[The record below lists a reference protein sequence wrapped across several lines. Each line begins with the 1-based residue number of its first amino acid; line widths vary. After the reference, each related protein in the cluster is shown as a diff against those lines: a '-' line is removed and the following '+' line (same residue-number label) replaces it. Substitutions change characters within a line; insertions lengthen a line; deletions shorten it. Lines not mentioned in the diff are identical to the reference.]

1 MSTISAIAGR
11 FGASPAARL
20 AWRAIGL
27 LERWI
32 APLFDLGIRLYV
44 AQVFFRSG
52 WLKLSDWETTLL
64 LFAND
69 YHVPLLSP
77 PAAAVLGTAGELGL
91 SLLLALG
98 LAGRFGAA
106 GLSVVNLVAVTS
118 FPEISDL
125 GRQDHLL
132 WGMLLLVTLLHGP
145 GRLSLDH
152 WLLRRFCGS
161 QAAQSGHS
169 Q

>member
-1 MSTISAIAGR
+1 MTT
-11 FGASPAARL
+11 FPDLAAKAAL
-20 AWRAIGL
+20 RAVAVL
-27 LERWI
+27 DRWI
-32 APLFDLGIRLYV
+32 APWFDLGIRLYV

-77 PAAAVLGTAGELGL
+77 AAAAVLGTAGEVGL

-132 WGMLLLVTLLHGP
+132 WGLLLLVTLLHGP
-145 GRLSLDH
+145 GRLSVDH
-152 WLLRRFCGS
+152 WLLRWFCGPY
-161 QAAQSGHS
+161 GEPR
-169 Q
+169 